1 MSNGFLYFHQGWTDI
16 FNSLALI
23 NYFKDKY
30 TILYLLYRED
40 AEELYTFYTR
50 TLKNVRLLPCNS
62 KVETFEK
69 EACRYFIHNKN
80 EYEIKDIN
88 IIGVYD
94 TLRIDSYKNAF
105 HNLKTIEG
113 IEFDR
118 KFYMAYDIP
127 ISTRITHFEIERDVH
142 AEERLYSKLIQKKPY
157 ILTHKTN
164 ETSFELNKKDG
175 YEYYE
180 LNQLTNTFFDAIKIL
195 EQASELH
202 LIDSSWA
209 AVCYHI
215 DAKYGLF
222 YKIPITVYCLRKFNK
237 MFTWPTTLPNWTII
251 EY

>member
-23 NYFKDKY
+23 NYFKDRY
-30 TILYLLYRED
+30 TILYVLYKED
-40 AEELYTFYTR
+40 AEAVYTFYIKN
-50 TLKNVRLLPCNS
+50 LKNIVLIPCRNIDI
-62 KVETFEK
+62 VEK
-69 EACRYFIHNKN
+69 EACNYFIHNKN
-80 EYEIKDIN
+80 EYGIIDFH

-94 TLRIDSYKNAF
+94 TLRIDTYKNAF
-105 HNLKTIEG
+105 HNCKSIEG

-118 KFYMAYDIP
+118 KFYVAYDIP
-127 ISTRITHFEIERDVH
+127 ISTRITHFEIERDVG
-142 AEERLYSKLIQKKPY
+142 AEERLYSKLIQNKPY

-164 ETSFELNKKDG
+164 ENSFELNKKDG

-195 EQASELH
+195 EGASELH

-209 AVCYHI
+209 ALCYHI

-222 YKIPITVYCLRKFNK
+222 SKIPITVYCLRKFNK